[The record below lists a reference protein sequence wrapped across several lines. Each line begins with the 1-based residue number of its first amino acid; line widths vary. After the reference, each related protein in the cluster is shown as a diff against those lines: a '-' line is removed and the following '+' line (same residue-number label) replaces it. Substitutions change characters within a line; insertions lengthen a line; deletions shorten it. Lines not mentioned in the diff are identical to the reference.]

1 MGAFVNDEETYP
13 AQLESRLN
21 AARRDGPSFEVING
35 GWSGTTSYYGAKTLA
50 DYVERFRPAVVVI
63 GWGGLN
69 DSLWV
74 HFRET
79 RLRLLSPVPRLLRS
93 SAIYRL
99 GECGLFR
106 LWLYPEPVQRVSE
119 DEYRG
124 HLRTMHD
131 VLRRRGVAAV
141 FLTESLDPARNWS
154 HVPVSQ
160 THVAEKARIM
170 AEEGN
175 ALSIP
180 VVDVIPLVDR
190 SVGGYLEDGIHWS
203 LAGNGRIADAVAE
216 SIRIAKIENT
226 LDVPGRH
233 SSLENDRQRTFR
245 GGESLSPQR
254 RKHRD
259 PWRAQRAANDGR
271 SLPRVAESSILGA
284 VATIQTYSMQ

>member
-1 MGAFVNDEETYP
+1 
-13 AQLESRLN
+13 
-21 AARRDGPSFEVING
+21 
-35 GWSGTTSYYGAKTLA
+35 
-50 DYVERFRPAVVVI
+50 
-63 GWGGLN
+63 
-69 DSLWV
+69 
-74 HFRET
+74 
-79 RLRLLSPVPRLLRS
+79 
-93 SAIYRL
+93 
-99 GECGLFR
+99 
-106 LWLYPEPVQRVSE
+106 
-119 DEYRG
+119 
-124 HLRTMHD
+124 
-131 VLRRRGVAAV
+131 
-141 FLTESLDPARNWS
+141 
-154 HVPVSQ
+154 VPVSQ